1 MRNKSKKPLGGVFH
15 GHDWCPKNPI
25 TKRIIVCKIDIC
37 SYLGYWGVEGAMCKI
52 LELYDKN
59 PWRNN

>member
-25 TKRIIVCKIDIC
+25 TKRINFCKIDIC
-37 SYLGYWGVEGAMCKI
+37 EKDPQVPKKRG
-52 LELYDKN
+52 LESEK
-59 PWRNN
+59 